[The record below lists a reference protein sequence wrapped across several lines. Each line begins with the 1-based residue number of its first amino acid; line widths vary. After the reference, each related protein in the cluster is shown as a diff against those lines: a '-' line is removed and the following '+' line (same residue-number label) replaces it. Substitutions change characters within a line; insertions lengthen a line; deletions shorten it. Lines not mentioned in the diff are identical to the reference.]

1 MTAASRTAHN
11 GTVPGPPVVGETSD
25 VPWKDAR
32 PSERRG
38 TCIGRRH
45 MKALV
50 LAGVASSLALSFF
63 SSAPAGACS
72 AVPPCTGRSA
82 KFAPPDGAVIPANA
96 PALVVQNGGGWM
108 VSKLDLVGPEARHPR
123 TSPQGPLETPW
134 GPAR

>member
-63 SSAPAGACS
+63 SSAPPGACS
-72 AVPPCTGRSA
+72 AVPPRPGRSA
-82 KFAPPDGAVIPANA
+82 NVTPPAGAGLPAKAPT
-96 PALVVQNGGGWM
+96 LVAHNGGGW
-108 VSKLDLVGPEARHPR
+108 VGSR
-123 TSPQGPLETPW
+123 
-134 GPAR
+134 

>member
-63 SSAPAGACS
+63 SSAPPGACS
-72 AVPPCTGRSA
+72 AVPPRPRRSGE
-82 KFAPPDGAVIPANA
+82 FAPPGGAGIPADS
-96 PALVVQNGGGWM
+96 PPPLFQNGERGEG
-108 VSKLDLVGPEARHPR
+108 VAPGSV
-123 TSPQGPLETPW
+123 
-134 GPAR
+134 